1 MLGQAGLELGD
12 LAVQLGDDAY
22 RGACG
27 GAERRGDRGRSG
39 QLLGPQRGPDL
50 AGTGGDIA
58 FPPTTFESGLDRRQV
73 QVSTLLGGGCAIEH
87 PQRIAVGQVLERLQ
101 RGRVVLTQCRAQ
113 RVGVPRACPDQA
125 LMSPGQYLD
134 RVRLE
139 AVAGDRAMVV
149 PVGAHQ
155 IGQQFG
161 IGGIGFGARDV
172 MAVAIV
178 GHRHRI
184 DREHLIA
191 SGAQRPHP

>member
-1 MLGQAGLELGD
+1 
-12 LAVQLGDDAY
+12 
-22 RGACG
+22 
-27 GAERRGDRGRSG
+27 
-39 QLLGPQRGPDL
+39 
-50 AGTGGDIA
+50 
-58 FPPTTFESGLDRRQV
+58 
-73 QVSTLLGGGCAIEH
+73 
-87 PQRIAVGQVLERLQ
+87 
-101 RGRVVLTQCRAQ
+101 
-113 RVGVPRACPDQA
+113 
-125 LMSPGQYLD
+125 MSPGQYLD

-139 AVAGDRAMVV
+139 AVAGDGAMVV

-191 SGAQRPHP
+191 SRAQRPHP